1 MDQQNS
7 FRNDKAQPYIMLEDT
22 RTPPKLAEAY
32 MRRGEDGF
40 EAPQGNWDSNRQQ
53 RQGQDEY
60 GPPSSREMSSP
71 EPTDGFKGF
80 PAKRPS
86 VKKAVATMLLR
97 WLIVLLLIGGIYA
110 VLYTFSSEPVLSK
123 RRKRVFNALITGFSI
138 GLALMVVSFMNRIVG
153 DLRWFILS
161 RRSFSHGKVEAI
173 LHAHSLTRIA
183 KLIMSSKRMGVLAVA
198 FLWLFI
204 ALAAQVALASIGL
217 CFSVE
222 NAEDKALL
230 VPGDILIR
238 NMTAISTTSPSD
250 STSPAV
256 LKKARQYTA
265 NSFGVFAQVYTVAAP
280 EKKPERADLYY
291 ADNPLYFCDPKL
303 AQSNC
308 SYIFHEVNPNTIN
321 NNDRL
326 PVTAVT
332 DRSIEVNTK
341 CRAFPVIEGGN
352 GTQSN
357 ITVRLPNNQI
367 GIVNLPVRGGLD
379 QNTYMTDTRLD
390 CGPRCAIVTM
400 FEAAFPD
407 AWWYN
412 CTVSVGDVEGAVRP
426 EEMVGDELA
435 RMAAAGIALQGFA
448 SVSADAPSGTQSK
461 ETEVVVQSQVYPSEN
476 LYGTPFSGAINT
488 LAATMSR
495 FATGVIAIA
504 AENNDAIILP
514 GMMPEIGNK
523 LKMEHWPIIHVILIA
538 TATGLLVLGL
548 TGVLLAHKIVIPQQS
563 PIVEAQVLKSMV
575 KAAVRYTEAGLQKP
589 SAEFRS
595 DGSSTMGRNS
605 AESKQEK
612 SMWIYKD
619 KYCGN
624 GIYDLYME
632 EVTPF
637 N

>member
-1 MDQQNS
+1 MDQQHS
-7 FRNDKAQPYIMLEDT
+7 FKTNKTQPYIMLEDT
-22 RTPPKLAEAY
+22 TTPPKLAEAY
-32 MRRGEDGF
+32 MRRGEDG
-40 EAPQGNWDSNRQQ
+40 PGGLQGNWDSKRQQ
-53 RQGQDEY
+53 RPRQDEY
-60 GPPSSREMSSP
+60 GPPSSRGASSP

-86 VKKAVATMLLR
+86 LKRAVGAMLSR
-97 WLIVLLLIGGIYA
+97 WVIVLFLIGGIYA

-138 GLALMVVSFMNRIVG
+138 GLALMVVSFMNKIVG

-173 LHAHSLTRIA
+173 LQAHSLTRIA
-183 KLIMSSKRMGVLAVA
+183 KLIMSSKRLPVLAVA
-198 FLWLFI
+198 SLWLFI
-204 ALAAQVALASIGL
+204 ALAAQIALASLGL

-230 VPGDILIR
+230 VPGRVLIR
-238 NMTAISTTSPSD
+238 NMTVISTSSSA

-265 NSFGVFAQVYTVAAP
+265 NSFGVFSQAYAVAGP
-280 EKKPERADLYY
+280 EKKPESGDLYY

-303 AQSNC
+303 QQSNC
-308 SYIFHEVNPNTIN
+308 SYVFHELNPNTIN

-326 PVTAVT
+326 PVTAAT
-332 DRSIEVNTK
+332 DRSIEVRTE

-357 ITVRLPNNQI
+357 ITIRLTENQR

-379 QNTYMTDTRLD
+379 QNTYMTDMRLE

-400 FEAAFPD
+400 FEAAFPE

-412 CTVSVGDVEGAVRP
+412 CTVSVGDVEGATRP
-426 EEMVGDELA
+426 EEKVGDELA

-448 SVSADAPSGTQSK
+448 SVSADAPSGVQNK

-476 LYGTPFSGAINT
+476 LYGTPFSGSAT
-488 LAATMSR
+488 SLAAIMSR
-495 FATGVIAIA
+495 FATGVIAVA
-504 AENNDAIILP
+504 GENNEAITVS

-575 KAAVRYTEAGLQKP
+575 KAAVRYTEAGRRQKQ
-589 SAEFRS
+589 SAEHRRG
-595 DGSSTMGRNS
+595 DSSMGRNS
-605 AESKQEK
+605 AESRQDK